1 LQLSAL
7 APWGLAYFCAV
18 LALAAASDVRR
29 YLIPNWMP
37 LALAAGAVVLAFP
50 ASGDVAMSR
59 GLSFLI
65 MAVVTIGLWLVRGL
79 GGGDVKLLIAAALW
93 IPLGQLTVFV
103 LAVAVAGGVQAAVTL
118 VLRKVRP
125 PVETPSGRQRMPYAV
140 AIAVGGFYWAWLS
153 YTQR

>member
-1 LQLSAL
+1 MPLASL
-7 APWGLAYFCAV
+7 APFGLAYFCAV
-18 LALAAASDVRR
+18 LALAAASDARR

-50 ASGDVAMSR
+50 SSGDAAVSR

-93 IPLGQLTVFV
+93 IPLGQLTTFV
-103 LAVAVAGGVQAAVTL
+103 LAVAVAGGVQAAVML

-125 PVETPSGRQRMPYAV
+125 PAETPGGRHRMPYAV
-140 AIAVGGFYWAWLS
+140 AIAVGGFVWAWLA
-153 YTQR
+153 YTGG